1 VVMDGVPV
9 ERFLFTLAAVTV
21 AAKLAGHVAKKLG
34 QPPVLGELIAGVLLG
49 ASVFNIIPAA
59 GGLHEVIALL
69 AELGVILLLFEIG
82 LETDLKEMTRVGA
95 AATTVAAVGV
105 IVPFALG
112 FLVWYYWQPDLAPGT
127 HGDSVTMV
135 AIFVGATLTATSVGI
150 TSRVLTDMKQMHTP
164 EARIVL
170 GAAIVDD
177 VFGLVI
183 LAIVSGLVAGATL
196 SIFGIALKFAVAVGF
211 LIAAVVVGR
220 WIMPRVMGVV
230 EEMDVRGVLVAVA
243 FSFALA
249 LAGLASLAGSAMIIG
264 AFAAG
269 LVLSS
274 TNQFDQIV
282 DRMQPVVD
290 IFAPIFFL
298 YVGSAVDL
306 SLLNPFGANF
316 DPQILTVAAVILL
329 VAIVGKVVAGYSV
342 GWGRQKLNH
351 LAIGVGMIPRGE
363 VGLIFAH
370 LGLASG
376 VIGSEAFNAV
386 VLVVM
391 FTTFIAPPVLKGVF
405 SRAAPLQDETA

>member
-1 VVMDGVPV
+1 MVAEGVPI
-9 ERFLFTLAAVTV
+9 ERFLFTLAAVTI
-21 AAKLAGHVAKKLG
+21 AAKVTGHAARKLG
-34 QPPVLGELIAGVLLG
+34 QPPVLGELVAGVLLG
-49 ASVFNIIPAA
+49 ASVLNIIPAT
-59 GGLHEVIALL
+59 GGLHDVLALL

-127 HGDSVTMV
+127 HGDSVGMV

-150 TSRVLTDMKQMHTP
+150 TSRVLTDMKQMNTP

-196 SIFGIALKFAVAVGF
+196 SIFGIALKFAIAVGF
-211 LIAAVVVGR
+211 LVAAVVVGR
-220 WIMPRVMGVV
+220 WVMPRVLGVV
-230 EEMDVRGVLVAVA
+230 ERMDTRGVLVAAA
-243 FSFALA
+243 FAFALA
-249 LAGLASLAGSAMIIG
+249 LSGLASLAGSAMIIG

-274 TNQFDQIV
+274 TNQFDFIR
-282 DRMQPVVD
+282 DRMEPIVD

-306 SLLNPFGANF
+306 SLLNPFGENF
-316 DPQILTVAAVILL
+316 DVEILTVAGVILL

-342 GWGRQKLNH
+342 GWGSQKLNH

-370 LGLASG
+370 LGLDSG
-376 VIGSEAFNAV
+376 VIGKEAFNAI

-391 FTTFIAPPVLKGVF
+391 MTTFIAPPFLKMIF
-405 SRAAPLQDETA
+405 SRSTIEAAT